1 MHNERSSSVLTFIIG
16 FTSGFVYACCRL
28 LLIPFICCGLAYSLR
43 LSPDINVADGFTDWK
58 SHDHLVFFL
67 QVFGALCTVFFSLIA
82 LWSTFQPW
90 AFTLPLLLSTPTA
103 VIWFWIQHSL
113 SRDFPSE
120 SLFPFGDL
128 YPSADYISYLNGHWE
143 LSGIVGGILACLW
156 IGEIFCLGAQIWTR
170 PRIPVAREN
179 TLYLSPAYD
188 SVFLDSFLLLNRLSA
203 QSLNLQSTQLQNVA
217 EQSRTSTVFICS
229 TMFREAEHE
238 MQQMLKSIHRVAQ
251 LAASQEQSDIAKF
264 ESHIFFDGAVSSN
277 QFQEFSLQLIS
288 LLEKALKVEL
298 GNMRK
303 YKTPYGYQMH
313 WMVEN
318 TLPFYIH
325 LKDNTKVK
333 NKKRWSQVMYMS
345 YILEHRLK
353 EKDEEGRLKH
363 DPDSTYILTT
373 DADIDFTPDS
383 VAALLDFLVRDDSVG
398 AVCARTHPLGSG
410 LLVWYQIFEYAL
422 GHWLQKSAEHLLGC
436 VLCCPGCFSV
446 FRVSAIADVVK
457 TYQSS
462 VTSASEFLT
471 KDMGED
477 RWLCTLLI
485 QKGWRLEYAALPQ
498 NSTYCPESFNEFF
511 NQRRRWVPS
520 TLANLIELITSSGQV
535 TSVNDSISYFF
546 IFYQIIIIFS
556 TAISPATI
564 ILLIASG
571 LATTSLNISG
581 IVTIVILSAVTLF
594 YVVICLWTPEKIQLL
609 VGKLLAFFMAV
620 VMFVAFAGV
629 LVDAV
634 GTVIQLSKVAGNQ
647 TQVNAFL
654 EREGIPLD
662 AAYLLGFA
670 VIVILAGL
678 MHGYEFKALLHSVL
692 YILCIPTAY
701 VLLIIY
707 AVCNLHNR
715 SWGTRVGITV
725 TSGSDSKLVAVY
737 NDVMGVLFDLW
748 GAFVACLRRKKR
760 KDTPPDTP
768 PTTTPEGDVE
778 AGRHEGE
785 ALNLY
790 LLHCN
795 GLIQIAIHG
804 IFLVTVEDDRLVSA
818 NIYHGIADRD
828 CVEHVDMQEDLRLWL
843 EHDMDCCQVCVMGR
857 CT

>member
-1 MHNERSSSVLTFIIG
+1 M
-16 FTSGFVYACCRL
+16 
-28 LLIPFICCGLAYSLR
+28 
-43 LSPDINVADGFTDWK
+43 
-58 SHDHLVFFL
+58 
-67 QVFGALCTVFFSLIA
+67 
-82 LWSTFQPW
+82 
-90 AFTLPLLLSTPTA
+90 
-103 VIWFWIQHSL
+103 
-113 SRDFPSE
+113 
-120 SLFPFGDL
+120 
-128 YPSADYISYLNGHWE
+128 
-143 LSGIVGGILACLW
+143 
-156 IGEIFCLGAQIWTR
+156 R
-170 PRIPVAREN
+170 PKIPVARQN

-188 SVFLDSFLLLNRLSA
+188 GVFLDSFLLLNRLSA
-203 QSLNLQSTQLQNVA
+203 QSLNLQSTRLQNVA
-217 EQSRTSTVFICS
+217 ERSRTSTVFICS

-251 LAASQEQSDIAKF
+251 LAVSQEESGIAKF
-264 ESHIFFDGAVSSN
+264 ESHVFFDGAVSSN
-277 QFQEFSLQLIS
+277 QFQEFSLQLLS
-288 LLEKALKVEL
+288 LLEKALKVTL
-298 GNMRK
+298 GNVRK

-333 NKKRWSQVMYMS
+333 NKKRWSQVMYMN

-363 DPDSTYILTT
+363 DPHSTYILTT

-410 LLVWYQIFEYAL
+410 PLVWYQIFEYAF

-462 VTSASEFLT
+462 VTSAAEFLT

-520 TLANLIELITSSGQV
+520 TLANLIQLITSSGQV
-535 TSVNDSISYFF
+535 TSVNDSISYLF

-556 TAISPATI
+556 TAVSPSTI
-564 ILLIASG
+564 LLLIASG
-571 LATTSLNISG
+571 LTTTSLG
-581 IVTIVILSAVTLF
+581 IPLSVTLAILAAVTLF
-594 YVVICLWTPEKIQLL
+594 YVVICLWTPEKVQLL
-609 VGKLLAFFMAV
+609 AGKVLGFSMAV
-620 VMFVAFAGV
+620 VMAVAFAAIF
-629 LVDAV
+629 VDALR
-634 GTVIQLSKVAGNQ
+634 TVIQLSKVAGNQ
-647 TQVNAFL
+647 TQVHAIL
-654 EREGIPLD
+654 DSEGLPLD
-662 AAYLLGFA
+662 AAYLMGFLL
-670 VIVILAGL
+670 ILLLAGL
-678 MHGYEFKALLHSVL
+678 MHGHEFKALIHFPL
-692 YILCIPTAY
+692 YVLCIPSAY

-748 GAFVACLRRKKR
+748 SAFVACLRRKKG
-760 KDTPPDTP
+760 KDTPPDMP
-768 PTTTPEGDVE
+768 PTITPEGDVE

-785 ALNLY
+785 ALILY
-790 LLHCN
+790 LLYCYGILYLLCCN
-795 GLIQIAIHG
+795 GLLQIAIHG
-804 IFLVTVEDDRLVSA
+804 ISLATSEDD
-818 NIYHGIADRD
+818 
-828 CVEHVDMQEDLRLWL
+828 
-843 EHDMDCCQVCVMGR
+843 
-857 CT
+857 